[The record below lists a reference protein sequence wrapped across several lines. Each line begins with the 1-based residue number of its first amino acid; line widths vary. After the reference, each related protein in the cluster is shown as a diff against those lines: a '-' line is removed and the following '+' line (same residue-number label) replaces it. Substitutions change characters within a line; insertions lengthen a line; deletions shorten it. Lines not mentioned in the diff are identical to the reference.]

1 METLLSHVLSPWEA
15 QMRRREFTT
24 LLGGAATASI
34 AWPRLLNAQQPDRMR
49 RIGVFIVL
57 SESDPQSQ
65 TRVTAFQ
72 QGLEKLGW
80 TVGRNVQIDF
90 RFDIS
95 DDERARAAT
104 ADLLRLAPDVMIA
117 NSAAALRAVQQA
129 TSTMPVVFVAVSE
142 PVAQGFVAS
151 LAHPGGNTTGFA
163 NFEPS
168 VGAKWLELLREIAPR
183 VKRVAFMF
191 NPEASPVAPLFVPSA
206 EAAAPSFGMEMIMA
220 PVHGPEEIEA
230 GMTSIVREPGGGLIV
245 PPDTFM
251 AFHHK
256 LIVDLAV
263 RYRLPAIYAFRFY
276 AAAGGLV
283 SYGTDIVDEFR
294 RAASYVDRI
303 FRGVKAGDLPVQ
315 QPTKFELVI
324 NLKTARALGLDI
336 PPMLLARA
344 DEVIE

>member
-1 METLLSHVLSPWEA
+1 
-15 QMRRREFTT
+15 MRRREFITFV
-24 LLGGAATASI
+24 GGAATAST
-34 AWPRLLNAQQPDRMR
+34 ASWPRPLNAQQPDRMR

-57 SESDPQSQ
+57 SENDPQSQ

-90 RFDIS
+90 RFDVA

-104 ADLLRLAPDVMIA
+104 VDVLRLAPDVMVT
-117 NSAAALRAVQQA
+117 NSGAALRAVQQA
-129 TSTMPVVFVAVSE
+129 TNTMPIVFVAVTE
-142 PVAQGFVAS
+142 PIAQGFVAS
-151 LAHPGGNTTGFA
+151 LAHPGGNTTGFG

-183 VKRVAFMF
+183 VTRVAFMF
-191 NPEASPVAPLFVPSA
+191 NPEASPVAPVFVPSA
-206 EAAAPSFGMEMIMA
+206 EAAAPKFGMEMIIA
-220 PVHGPEEIEA
+220 PVHGPAEIEA
-230 GMTSIVREPGGGLIV
+230 VMTSVGREPGGGLIV

-251 AFHHK
+251 ALHYK
-256 LIVDLAV
+256 RIVDLAA
-263 RYRLPAIYAFRFY
+263 RYQLPAIYAFRFY
-276 AAAGGLV
+276 ATAGGLV
-283 SYGTDIVDEFR
+283 SYGPDIVDEFR

-303 FRGVKAGDLPVQ
+303 FRGEKAGDLPVQ

-336 PPMLLARA
+336 SPMLLARA

>member
-1 METLLSHVLSPWEA
+1 
-15 QMRRREFTT
+15 MRRREFIT
-24 LLGGAATASI
+24 LVGGAATASI
-34 AWPRLLNAQQPDRMR
+34 AWPRPLNAEQSDRMR

-57 SESDPQSQ
+57 PESDPQSQ
-65 TRVTAFQ
+65 TRVIAFQ

-80 TVGRNVQIDF
+80 TVGRNAQIDF
-90 RFDIS
+90 RFDVA

-104 ADLLRLAPDVMIA
+104 ADLLRLAPDVMVT
-117 NSAAALRAVQQA
+117 NSSAALRAVQQA
-129 TSTMPVVFVAVSE
+129 TNTMPIVFVAVTE

-183 VKRVAFMF
+183 VTRVAFMF
-191 NPEASPVAPLFVPSA
+191 KPEASPTAPVFVPSA
-206 EAAAPSFGMEMIMA
+206 EAAAPKFGMEMIVA
-220 PVHGPEEIEA
+220 PVHGSADIEA
-230 GMTSIVREPGGGLIV
+230 VMTSIVREPGGGLIV

-251 AFHHK
+251 AFNHK
-256 LIVDLAV
+256 LIVDLAA
-263 RYRLPAIYAFRFY
+263 RYRLPAIYPFRFY
-276 AAAGGLV
+276 SAAGGLV
-283 SYGTDIVDEFR
+283 SYGPDIVDEFQ
-294 RAASYVDRI
+294 RAAAYVDRI
-303 FRGVKAGDLPVQ
+303 FRGEKAGDLPVQ

-324 NLKTARALGLDI
+324 NLNTARALGLDI